1 MTIFGTYNIKG
12 GVGKTTAT
20 VNLAWLSA
28 RDGFRTLVWDLD
40 AQGAASFYFRVKPKV
55 KGGSKALLK
64 RKHVFAEQIKGTD
77 FENLDLLPADFTYR
91 YMDLILDDSKHSTER
106 LSRVLAPITPDYDHI
121 FLDCPP
127 SISLLSENVF
137 NASDVLL
144 VPIIPTTLSL
154 RTLHQLGEFLQRK
167 EIQRPKVMPFFSLV
181 DRRRKLHRD
190 IMEQLPLKV
199 GGMLST
205 PIPNASEVERMGIH
219 RAPLG
224 SFGNRWP
231 ALAYELLWGE
241 IKGRL
246 GYAKKPCTDSKTLTL
261 ASPSYRT

>member
-1 MTIFGTYNIKG
+1 MTIFATYNIKG

-28 RDGFRTLVWDLD
+28 REGFRTLVWDLD

-55 KGGSKALLK
+55 KGGGKALLK

-91 YMDLILDDSKHSTER
+91 YMDLILDHSKHSTER

-154 RTLHQLGEFLQRK
+154 RTLHQLAEFLQRK
-167 EIQRPKVMPFFSLV
+167 KVRRPRVMPFFSLV

-199 GGMLST
+199 GGMLRT

-231 ALAYELLWGE
+231 ALAYEMLWSE

-246 GYAKKPCTDSKTLTL
+246 GYGARAQTRADPLTL
-261 ASPSYRT
+261 ASQN

>member
-1 MTIFGTYNIKG
+1 MTIFATYNIKG

-28 RDGFRTLVWDLD
+28 REGFRTLVWDLD
-40 AQGAASFYFRVKPKV
+40 AQGATSFYFRVKPKV
-55 KGGSKALLK
+55 KGGGKALIK

-77 FENLDLLPADFTYR
+77 FDNLDLLPADFTYR
-91 YMDLILDDSKHSTER
+91 YMDLILDHSKHSTER
-106 LSRVLAPITPDYDHI
+106 LSKVLAPITSDYDHI

-137 NASDVLL
+137 NACDVLL
-144 VPIIPTTLSL
+144 VPLIPTTLSL
-154 RTLHQLGEFLQRK
+154 RTLHQLAVFLQRK
-167 EIQRPKVMPFFSLV
+167 KDRRPRVMPFFSFV

-190 IMEQLPLKV
+190 IMDQLPLKV
-199 GGMLST
+199 GGMLRT

-231 ALAYELLWGE
+231 AMAYEMLWNE

-246 GYAKKPCTDSKTLTL
+246 GYSATGQ
-261 ASPSYRT
+261 ASADQLVLESQS